1 MQESIFAEKTP
12 TAGYNSGIIDFKP
25 LWAIRRKMQQQK
37 SRFLNQE
44 CGQLPRAPPYRA
56 SIAKPRQQSADDDD
70 DIDDEEG
77 ENIVDEEAEL

>member
-1 MQESIFAEKTP
+1 
-12 TAGYNSGIIDFKP
+12 
-25 LWAIRRKMQQQK
+25 MQQQK